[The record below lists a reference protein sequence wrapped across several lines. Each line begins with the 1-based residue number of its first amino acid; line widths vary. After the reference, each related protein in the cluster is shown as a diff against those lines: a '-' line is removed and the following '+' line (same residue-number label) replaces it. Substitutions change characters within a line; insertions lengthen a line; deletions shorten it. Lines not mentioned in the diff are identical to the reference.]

1 LTTLRTRGC
10 DPDLP
15 AVPKRVHAA
24 LAVCPGS
31 TPLEADVRWRQPMT
45 GRTGFRLR
53 CRLAQVDASRIVVES
68 RFLEA
73 DVECAEMRIT
83 LGRSTV

>member
-1 LTTLRTRGC
+1 
-10 DPDLP
+10 
-15 AVPKRVHAA
+15 
-24 LAVCPGS
+24 
-31 TPLEADVRWRQPMT
+31 MT